1 MRVLPADPLGP
12 VGDQQSLAPT
22 PLTPEQQA
30 NYYAPGGDDSQYRG
44 LAPKVMGYSSGSVA
58 PYRMIVRTPDNRAV
72 VIEQGQTLDLKT
84 IQSAPTAGD
93 WGAWFTDS
101 PNPYKSYR
109 GQPDALARMAEQQY
123 EQQFGLPAG
132 GADTW
137 RGRIAQYMGGNA
149 GYGAVGGAIGGGIA
163 GLVAGGPVGAL
174 IGAVG
179 GAALGGG
186 LGAYSDPNNIVNKEA
201 ERIAASLGLAEAKDK
216 FDRSVFG
223 ALSIFAVPAQWTEQV
238 LGVGSQ
244 ALQDPTGTA
253 SNISAAWE
261 ASRLYYESDPTAS
274 LRPGSLTYVDTDMP
288 DITGGVAAL
297 VEARRRIAAGEPA
310 EYVIAEMTGRYG
322 VFGQLRDLVVQSALD
337 PSNVIAGAGANRAA
351 RTLARVAGATEVL
364 DDAGRV
370 VGYAGRGATLARA
383 ADMVQPRGVFQT
395 LAGSGGL
402 KDIAEAYK
410 NLKVME
416 TFRPGFEAARDL
428 NWFQRAL
435 IGTDLMQVYSGTYT
449 KPKWYEVFRLT
460 PDALAHDRVVQ
471 ANNIMQAMIT
481 GRIPLDESFPV
492 RANEIVTQ
500 LRTATGAATDG
511 ADEVT
516 RVMASL
522 EGSVLRRALAD
533 GGDVSGDL
541 LKAWRDTRADAA
553 ILADMQAKLNMTQGE
568 VLAAAE
574 RGWDDLLARYTQAGG
589 VVPEGVNPKV
599 VGATFD
605 LFRRGEV
612 PVSVEEYRAGLMSAL
627 TEQAGQWAVKTFKV
641 QPPSLI
647 TRLANLNKAAQST
660 VLLGA
665 NPSYP
670 INNVTNNELTMVARG
685 ILALRSVDDLVG
697 SLDRLGL
704 SPIRMGEGVITGDL
718 VGEVQTAI
726 QRWGEQAAEAGF
738 KPLREAATQDGVLER
753 AQRGVSRVG
762 RAMPFMALSQ
772 KAESAYS
779 ARAFGSAALDAWSRT
794 WRAGVGFSRLP
805 DSLAST
811 LRTIDPRLP
820 RAIEAAVEAGTHPRD
835 LLDRVFSRLGEVT
848 AGTYLDAAAQ
858 RAGLTTEQMQRALS
872 IGNLEQTLNER
883 LAAMPEATPEAVR
896 RVFNDV
902 RVEAEAHLSEL
913 IANQAKVEYDA
924 AAHFAGDNEGGWV
937 DGGAVAML
945 MDNMRARQTEAYI
958 EHSKILENIWEEYHR
973 QAIDT
978 DTFKLRLRE
987 AGDSLYNNG
996 LFPLM
1001 QANID
1006 GIAAAFGKAGSPLPE
1021 GFTQLQRS
1029 ISMLTQDFHAQ
1040 KQAALDDFFA
1050 LPPKQRTSV
1059 AWAETNRIIDDLY
1072 NNLTGHVHER
1082 QMLMDEYVAAAYE
1095 ARFPGSGDKVRE
1107 WRDLIRAHEAQYQE
1121 AVREQFEQ
1129 TRQLFSFER
1138 SKAWREFHAR
1148 MIRYRT
1154 AWLEAEKDARRAA
1167 VEMVPGREALQAE
1180 ARRLRGRP
1188 EAPMPKLETRQSG
1201 PVTPIMEGVQ
1211 RENLLRVPRSELP
1224 AEVSRAIEIEAQT
1237 MLRDAS
1243 EGTPG
1248 FRNYVEAPEGGPPE
1262 VIGIASTYPDW
1273 YGKLSTD
1280 LKMARETILKGLERI
1295 IQDAGKD
1302 KEIGRQRV
1310 MARLKTEIINNLA
1323 QTDPVSGRP
1332 PEPEILRWLGEPE
1345 EKIQA
1350 AIEAWRTIGMD
1361 PTIPMIGDAGG
1372 PMLTPEQTDI
1382 ITRNLRV
1389 IEARENLAAGAA
1401 EARTYRVQM
1410 VDDAGVAEVV
1420 DNTGRVFEVRTD
1432 EPDVDPMLPPGH
1444 LAEDGGLP
1452 MPIASAQA
1460 EMYHQHVR
1468 PALEALQTE
1477 TMAGVERGT
1486 LALAN
1491 NVPEAVQDQI
1501 RSYLRAAGDR
1511 MGEAKLFATRWG
1523 EYKRDTALLNYS
1535 RRYMADTYLGTVA
1548 PYQFWATHSMLA
1560 WAAETIQRPALL
1572 ASYYRT
1578 RKFLHASVTRR
1589 GTPSRLAGRVKFE
1602 LPFMPEWMGGGVW
1615 VDPLN
1620 LGLPLEKFGNPWEQ
1634 VAQSQSR
1641 LQDRTEDVLTD
1652 MLNAGEITRDQYRQA
1667 MDYRPGGGDDL
1678 SGALVQAVGVGMPD
1692 AYTEARRRVLAEDP
1706 TLRNDVADLAVAL
1719 FPPSLLLYNAYQTL
1733 RGTPERISPLPIT
1746 RDVRNVTAALGM
1758 NNGAGINLEAGV
1770 RRALNLPT
1778 FDQWGDY
1785 RVDRELANMAA
1796 EGIITAEQARA
1807 AMLERSG
1814 QAYEMAM
1821 AREAQ
1826 QGGANGMVQIFGR
1839 LFGGATVF
1847 PEGEMRGRQMQ
1858 LLLAAAREAQDNG
1871 DTGALSEFFEKYPEV
1886 EARLALM
1893 DDPDERLTSFLT
1905 DQVWAAW
1912 RGLPTLY
1919 RRQVQQQLGDDFS
1932 ESFLN
1937 RQYDGIDPDTL
1948 ATWARTLGRY
1958 VPGNIAGDPAE
1969 LDLAPEPVAYEVQRF
1984 YDERA
1989 GTWNMEALGPVQGA
2003 YFDIPSHERVG
2014 LGPVPESVDRFY
2026 AQRDDL
2032 YPGIG
2037 DLMAA
2042 YSALPKNSEPAARE
2056 QAFPGIGGL
2065 LDQYYALPKGTGQRS
2080 DFLDAYPQVK
2090 AYWDWK
2096 EQYKAANP
2104 QDAARA
2110 NFRAA
2115 NPQLEAYWNWSDQFK
2130 AQNPDAAAYMDSNA
2144 PRVRDVYLDDH
2155 PELVQYWDW
2164 RRAWMEQHPEAEAW
2178 IKETGQASTGGE
2190 DEAEA
2195 PAASTEIVGSEAV
2208 KGVVEAYLFS
2218 GRSLS
2223 YAARQ
2228 AIQPAFEQYGR
2239 DGQTL
2244 EQYLLEVW
2252 HGGGYLE
2259 VAR

>member
-30 NYYAPGGDDSQYRG
+30 NYYSQGGDDSQYRG
-44 LAPKVMGYSSGSVA
+44 LDPKVMGYSSGSVA

-84 IQSAPTAGD
+84 IQAAPTAGD

-186 LGAYSDPNNIVNKEA
+186 LGAYTDPNNAVYQSS
-201 ERIAASLGLAEAKDK
+201 ERIAASLGLAEAKDE

-261 ASRLYYESDPTAS
+261 AARLYYESDPTAS

-288 DITGGVAAL
+288 DITGGVSAL
-297 VEARRRIAAGEPA
+297 VEARRRIAEHPEQT
-310 EYVIAEMTGRYG
+310 EYIIAEMTGRYG

-481 GRIPLDESFPV
+481 GRIPLDENFPV

-500 LRTATGAATDG
+500 LRTATGAAAEG

-522 EGSVLRRALAD
+522 EGSVLRRALAE

-574 RGWDDLLARYTQAGG
+574 RGWNELLGRYTQAGG

-605 LFRRGEV
+605 LFRKGEV
-612 PVSVEEYRAGLMSAL
+612 PVSLEEYRAGLMSAL
-627 TEQAGQWAVKTFKV
+627 TEQAGQWAVKTFQV

-697 SLDRLGL
+697 SLDNLGL

-718 VGEVQTAI
+718 VGEVQGAI
-726 QRWGEQAAEAGF
+726 KRWGEQAADAGF
-738 KPLREAATQDGVLER
+738 EPLRQAATQDGVLER
-753 AQRGVSRVG
+753 VQRGVSRVG

-772 KAESAYS
+772 KAEAAYS
-779 ARAFGSAALDAWSRT
+779 VRAFGSAALDAWSRT
-794 WRAGVGFSRLP
+794 WRAGVGFSKLP

-848 AGTYLDAAAQ
+848 SGTYMDAAAQ

-872 IGNLEQTLNER
+872 IGNMEQTLNGR
-883 LAAMPEATPEAVR
+883 LAALPEATPEAVR

-902 RVEAEAHLSEL
+902 RVEAEGHLSEL

-937 DGGAVAML
+937 DGGAVSML

-978 DTFKLRLRE
+978 DTFKFRLRE
-987 AGDSLYNNG
+987 AGNTLYNQG

-1006 GIAAAFGKAGSPLPE
+1006 GIASAFGKAGSPLPE

-1029 ISMLTQDFHAQ
+1029 IAMLTEDFHAQ
-1040 KQAALDDFFA
+1040 KQAALDEFFA
-1050 LPPKQRTSV
+1050 LPDKQRTSA
-1059 AWAETNRIIDDLY
+1059 AWAETNRIIDGLY
-1072 NNLTGHVHER
+1072 DNLTGHVHER
-1082 QMLMDEYVAAAYE
+1082 QALMDEYVAAAYE
-1095 ARFPGSGDKVRE
+1095 ARFPGSGDPVRE

-1129 TRQLFSFER
+1129 TRQLFSWER
-1138 SKAWREFHAR
+1138 SQAWREFHAR

-1167 VEMVPGREALQAE
+1167 MQFVPGRAALEAE
-1180 ARRLRGRP
+1180 ARKLRRP
-1188 EAPMPKLETRQSG
+1188 L
-1201 PVTPIMEGVQ
+1201 PVVNQPEVKVPTMAGVS
-1211 RENLLRVPRSELP
+1211 RDDFLKVPRQQMPPEISE
-1224 AEVSRAIEIEAQT
+1224 AIKTAAAT

-1243 EGTPG
+1243 EGLPG
-1248 FRNYVEAPEGGPPE
+1248 YRQFVIAEEGGPPRVFGVGSE
-1262 VIGIASTYPDW
+1262 YPDW
-1273 YGKLSTD
+1273 YRRLAKNNLLADEPKASRQSILNG
-1280 LKMARETILKGLERI
+1280 LKRI
-1295 IQDAGKD
+1295 IDDAGKD
-1302 KEIGRQRV
+1302 VDRGNQRIIG
-1310 MARLKTEIINNLA
+1310 KIKNEIIAYLA
-1323 QTDPVSGRP
+1323 TTEKTSGRP

-1350 AIEAWRTIGMD
+1350 AIEAWRAIGQE
-1361 PTIPMIGDAGG
+1361 PMIPQYVAGE
-1372 PMLTPEQTDI
+1372 PMLTQAQVDMLSS
-1382 ITRNLRV
+1382 NLRV
-1389 IEARENLAAGAA
+1389 LEARENMAAGAS
-1401 EARTYRVQM
+1401 EPRTYIVQM
-1410 VDDAGVAEVV
+1410 VDEAGVAEVV
-1420 DNTGRVFEVRTD
+1420 DDTGRVFEVRTD
-1432 EPDVDPMLPPGH
+1432 EPDVEPMLPPGY

-1477 TMAGVERGT
+1477 TMAGVERGVMS
-1486 LALAN
+1486 LAD
-1491 NVPEAVQDQI
+1491 NVPEAVQEQI

-1535 RRYMADTYLGTVA
+1535 RRYMADTYLGAVA

-1589 GTPSRLAGRVKFE
+1589 GTPSRLSGRVKFE

-1641 LQDRTEDVLTD
+1641 LQDRTEDVLTE
-1652 MLNAGEITRDQYRQA
+1652 MLNAGEITREQYRQA

-1814 QAYEMAM
+1814 QAYEMAT

-1839 LFGGATVF
+1839 LFGGAAVF

-1871 DTGALSEFFEKYPEV
+1871 DTGALSEFFETYPEV

-1919 RRQVQQQLGDDFS
+1919 RRQVQQQLGADFS

-1937 RQYDGIDPDTL
+1937 RQYDGIDQDTL

-1958 VPGNIAGDPAE
+1958 VPGNIAGDPTE
-1969 LDLAPEPVAYEVQRF
+1969 LDLAPEPVAYEVQRY

-2026 AQRDDL
+2026 SQRDDL

-2056 QAFPGIGGL
+2056 QAFPGIGWL

-2080 DFLDAYPQVK
+2080 DFLDANPQVK

-2096 EQYKAANP
+2096 DQYKAANP

-2115 NPQLEAYWNWSDQFK
+2115 NPQLEAYWNWSDQYK
-2130 AQNPDAAAYMDSNA
+2130 AQNPDAAAYMDSDA

-2164 RRAWMEQHPEAEAW
+2164 RRAWMEAHPEAEAW

-2190 DEAEA
+2190 DEAGA
-2195 PAASTEIVGSEAV
+2195 PAASGEIVGSEAV